1 MSRMEAD
8 TRPYVQSILTA
19 DTLIRHYVRAVEAV
33 HRSIGRD
40 ELEMSGQ
47 ISDANRTYPTIWEH
61 LEHARALLAAEG
73 RDTSA
78 FDRLRERAQGNTAV
92 GIDSERSA
100 IGDGPLFSLATYQT
114 QTLTLHFNLR
124 GVSLAHEASAALKEA
139 LPDVAWDALE
149 REAAAP
155 PPDLKGSR
163 AWVYAVV
170 IAGAVAAALVRYL
183 ISH

>member
-1 MSRMEAD
+1 MEAD

-33 HRSIGRD
+33 RRSLGRD
-40 ELEMSGQ
+40 ELEMSAQ
-47 ISDANRTYPTIWEH
+47 IGDANRTYPTIWEH

-78 FDRLRERAQGNTAV
+78 FDRLRERASGQTAV
-92 GIDSERSA
+92 GIDSDRSE
-100 IGDGPLFSLATYQT
+100 IGYSLFSSSAYQT

-124 GVSLAHEASAALKEA
+124 GVSLAHEASQALKQA
-139 LPDVAWDALE
+139 LPDVQWDALE
-149 REAAAP
+149 RDAAAP